1 MSRRLTALFA
11 AFEALLVVAIGIGI
25 PLAPLTVLWGAQFG
39 FGVDW
44 GAFWRAS
51 VDIWLIGHGVDVTV
65 TLDPTTAAALGYP
78 GAGDPFTITI
88 AALGLGMLTL
98 MLAVR
103 AGRRVAETRYRALGQ
118 IVALATFALL
128 SFGVT
133 FSSLHPLARPSLVQG
148 TLLPTLVFAIG
159 FVIGVRLT
167 RRHED
172 DTSTGRIR
180 DWIAGWSPRARAI
193 VATGLRA
200 GATAAAGV
208 VLAASLATALAIAI
222 SYAKIIT
229 LYESLHTEVVGG
241 FTLTL
246 GQLAFIPNV
255 VIWTASWL
263 VGPGFAIGTGSNVS
277 ALGTQLGPIPA
288 IPLLGALPT
297 GSYAFGFVGL
307 LVPVI
312 AGFLA
317 GALVGPGVRRRL
329 GAEASGSAV
338 LLTGLASGV
347 VGGVILGML
356 AWASSGAVGPGRL
369 AHVGPDPW
377 AVGGFAALEFAFAT
391 TIGLTASLRRARA
404 TGPTTGATTT
414 RR

>member
-1 MSRRLTALFA
+1 MNRRLTALFA
-11 AFEALLVVAIGIGI
+11 AFEAMLVVAIGVGI

-65 TLDPTTAAALGYP
+65 TLDPTTAAALGYA

-98 MLAVR
+98 LLAVR
-103 AGRRVAETRYRALGQ
+103 AGRRVAETRFRRLGQ
-118 IVALATFALL
+118 IVALGTFALL
-128 SFGVT
+128 SFAVT

-148 TLLPTLVFAIG
+148 TLLPTVVFGVG
-159 FVIGVRLT
+159 FVIGVLLT
-167 RRHED
+167 RREVGE
-172 DTSTGRIR
+172 STGRRVR
-180 DWIAGWSPRARAI
+180 DWIAGWSPHVRAI
-193 VATGLRA
+193 IATGLRA
-200 GATAAAGV
+200 GTAAAAAV
-208 VLAASLATALAIAI
+208 VLLASLATSLAVAI
-222 SYAKIIT
+222 SYAKIIS
-229 LYESLHTEVVGG
+229 LYESLHTEVMGG
-241 FTLTL
+241 FTVTL

-255 VIWTASWL
+255 VIWTASWF
-263 VGPGFAIGTGSNVS
+263 VGPGFAIGTGSTVS

-297 GSYAFGFVGL
+297 GSYTFGFVGL
-307 LVPVI
+307 LVPVVV
-312 AGFLA
+312 AF
-317 GALVGPGVRRRL
+317 LVGAALGPGLRRRV
-329 GAEASGSAV
+329 GAAAGGSGV
-338 LLTGLASGV
+338 LLTGLATGV

-377 AVGGFAALEFAFAT
+377 AVGGFAALEIALAA
-391 TIGLTASLRRARA
+391 TIGLYASLGRSGSRSE
-404 TGPTTGATTT
+404 ATTA
-414 RR
+414 R